1 MIARRVIV
9 QSAGANPSLFW
20 LFKAVYPVAQSND
33 RPFEEHHHTQLEI
46 SLILTGKGVYECS
59 GVAYAFRPGDV
70 FFHCGGDNH
79 SFREI
84 KAGSRLSLLVCQF
97 EPRLLWSL
105 GNDWFDSKVLQLFM
119 KESQIKRHLPEG
131 TEIAEAIAGLL
142 HECFQECVKQKP
154 AYELIAKAKLLV
166 ILGLIVRQ
174 FTNEMTE
181 IPYRISEQNIRHVE
195 RSMNYLLDH
204 LDENLTL
211 DDLAK
216 EAQMSRS
223 YYSSLFKTMN
233 GVSVWSYITNQ
244 RIRKAQQLL
253 ETTEMSVT
261 NIATVCGFN
270 TLANFNRSFRQQTGE
285 SPTLYRR
292 QCSVQH
298 EELL

>member
-1 MIARRVIV
+1 MIARRIIV
-9 QSAGANPSLFW
+9 QSGGANPNLFW

-46 SLILTGKGVYECS
+46 SLILTGKGIYECS
-59 GVAYAFRPGDV
+59 GIAYAFRPGDV
-70 FFHCGGDNH
+70 FFHCGDDNH

-142 HECFQECVKQKP
+142 NECFQECIKQKS

-166 ILGLIVRQ
+166 ILGHIVRQ

-181 IPYRISEQNIRHVE
+181 IPYRISDQNIRHVE

-211 DDLAK
+211 DDLAR

-233 GVSVWSYITNQ
+233 GVSVWNYITNQ

-292 QCSVQH
+292 QCNAQH